1 MEFVELTKKEFD
13 KFEENH
19 EQSSF
24 NQTSAWGELKKCNG
38 WTPMLLGLKDKKKVV
53 AATLLL
59 AKELPIIHK
68 KMFYAPRGFLID
80 YKNYDLLGEFTSKI
94 KEYAKKNKGIF
105 IKIDPYIPYKER
117 DIDGKIVENGIDN
130 EDAYKNL
137 LKLGY
142 HHFGFN
148 VMQETLQP
156 RWIFVTDTE
165 NKTVDEVMKGMDSK
179 TRQII
184 RKNERLCIKTREIG
198 YDELDKFKDIMQRTG
213 DRRKFIDRP
222 LSYYQE
228 MYKALSPDGI
238 LKILLAEL
246 HTKELLKNLN
256 HEKDSYQK
264 EYDERKHKHDD
275 GINKM
280 NEKKYESKQKET
292 EKNIERVEKKIKEIK
307 ELNKK
312 HGDVI
317 LLGGILFLVHGN
329 EVLSLVGGSY
339 EEFMEFQS
347 AYTVH
352 WEGCKYAIE
361 NGYKRYNFYGIT
373 GDFRE
378 ENPLYGL
385 YLFKRGYGG
394 RVVELIG
401 EFDLVISKFWYHTY
415 KCAFSLYHKIKN
427 IKNRD

>member
-1 MEFVELTKKEFD
+1 
-13 KFEENH
+13 
-19 EQSSF
+19 
-24 NQTSAWGELKKCNG
+24 
-38 WTPMLLGLKDKKKVV
+38 MLY
-53 AATLLL
+53 
-59 AKELPIIHK
+59 E
-68 KMFYAPRGFLID
+68 PRGFLID
-80 YKNYDLLGEFTSKI
+80 YKNYDILREFTLNIRK
-94 KEYAKKNKGIF
+94 YAIENKGIF

-117 DIDGKIVENGIDN
+117 DIDGKIVEDGIDN

-165 NKTVDEVMKGMDSK
+165 KKTVDEVMKGMDSK

-213 DRRKFIDRP
+213 DRRKFIDR
-222 LSYYQE
+222 Q
-228 MYKALSPDGI
+228 
-238 LKILLAEL
+238 
-246 HTKELLKNLN
+246 
-256 HEKDSYQK
+256 
-264 EYDERKHKHDD
+264 
-275 GINKM
+275 
-280 NEKKYESKQKET
+280 ET

-352 WEGCKYAIE
+352 WAGCKYAIE